1 VTCATRVEAEN
12 VARFMAFRPRVG
24 TVPVM
29 IRLTRLRQTDPLYIN
44 PDHIE
49 RLEHHHQTVVRLLNG
64 AEYVVEESPE
74 QIVEQVIHL
83 RARAIALAAR
93 LTADELDAPMQRHV
107 TLAAGVAPVP
117 EVHQEPD
124 DEPSES
130 AAPGNP
136 EQDRS

>member
-1 VTCATRVEAEN
+1 
-12 VARFMAFRPRVG
+12 MAFRPLVG

-64 AEYVVEESPE
+64 TEYVVEESPE

-93 LTADELDAPMQRHV
+93 LTADELDAPLQRHV

-117 EVHQEPD
+117 EVHQEPTED
-124 DEPSES
+124 PSD
-130 AAPGNP
+130 PGHP
-136 EQDRS
+136 EQGRS

>member
-1 VTCATRVEAEN
+1 
-12 VARFMAFRPRVG
+12 MAFRSLVG

-93 LTADELDAPMQRHV
+93 LTADELDSPLQRHV

-117 EVHQEPD
+117 EVHQDPD
-124 DEPSES
+124 DEPSALQPPAHE
-130 AAPGNP
+130 
-136 EQDRS
+136 RSDDPKQERS